1 MKSVF
6 NFFQIQFFYV
16 LIFPNSA
23 FPKFKHFSMPM
34 SPGVD
39 MCGRTVMVLVGR
51 NIPVTLIDIEKV
63 QKKTPVISN

>member
-1 MKSVF
+1 MFHVFSELRISQIFLSV
-6 NFFQIQFFYV
+6 
-16 LIFPNSA
+16 
-23 FPKFKHFSMPM
+23 

-63 QKKTPVISN
+63 K